1 MVSDIVKFYTPGY
14 CHFMLPVTLYDDCEL
29 IDRAV
34 IEMICKSTPQD
45 LYIVSVIE
53 MIIGFYI

>member
-1 MVSDIVKFYTPGY
+1 
-14 CHFMLPVTLYDDCEL
+14 MLPVTLHDDCEL